1 MAFRNHLFRPSP
13 PVSDVVVETSLKQSC
28 VDGVD
33 VFTSV
38 DVDARTKPTLP
49 SADDYRLSALLQSG
63 SPLNYVSPTIFENPD
78 MDADHFV
85 NSLLAPEDIHEV
97 SREIDDNQIDTNND

>member
-13 PVSDVVVETSLKQSC
+13 PASDVVVETSLKQSC

-38 DVDARTKPTLP
+38 DVDARFKPTLP

-63 SPLNYVSPTIFENPD
+63 SPLNYVSPTIFDNPD

-85 NSLLAPEDIHEV
+85 NTLLVPDDVQDV
-97 SREIDDNQIDTNND
+97 SRETLDNQEVINND

>member
-13 PVSDVVVETSLKQSC
+13 PASDVVFETFLKQSC

-33 VFTSV
+33 VFTPV
-38 DVDARTKPTLP
+38 DVDARSKPTLP

-63 SPLNYVSPTIFENPD
+63 SPLNYVSPTIYEYPD
-78 MDADHFV
+78 LDADHFV
-85 NSLLAPEDIHEV
+85 NTFLAPEDIQEV
-97 SREIDDNQIDTNND
+97 PRETDDNQIDTNND